1 MGNKAVLLSTAI
13 CLLTIL
19 PIEAEKLLFRDQHG
33 WNIRDEPENP
43 VTCPFQDPTLPWN
56 QRVDDL
62 VSRLSVEEIVPQTKA
77 VYGGQT
83 PAIPR
88 LNIKPYIWISD
99 CLHGQTYTNGTAFP
113 MAIGL
118 AATFR

>member
-1 MGNKAVLLSTAI
+1 MEESEN
-13 CLLTIL
+13 
-19 PIEAEKLLFRDQHG
+19 AETF
-33 WNIRDEPENP
+33 
-43 VTCPFQDPTLPWN
+43 PFQDPTLPWN

-77 VYGGQT
+77 VYEGQT

-88 LNIKPYIWISD
+88 LNIKPYIWISE
-99 CLHGQTYTNGTAFP
+99 CLHGEVQTNGTAFP

-118 AATFR
+118 GATFRYGV